1 MGPVRTYQTSDDLL
15 AAIEAA
21 LPDTTSWI
29 ATDADGTLWATDVA
43 DRAWDR
49 LLRQRLMRPAA
60 AAALRRGMERAGFA
74 PTGDPHTDAAAL
86 YEGYRKGVVDD
97 RQLLVVMT
105 ACYAGWTED
114 ELRAFGRA
122 LAREEIGPRTYH
134 TSADLLRALVRRG
147 HKVAVVS
154 GSPHVLVDEA
164 VKLLDVPVTVVGVDL
179 EREGRVMSDRLREP
193 VPWEE
198 GKVAALAAR
207 GVRAPVAFGDT
218 LGDLA
223 LLQAADALRVLVH
236 PRPSLRA
243 QAAPQDGW
251 VVFAPTRTV
260 GGHDCAPPTADR
272 VIV

>member
-1 MGPVRTYQTSDDLL
+1 MGPVRTYQTCEAML

-21 LPDTTSWI
+21 LPDSTAWI

-49 LLRQRLMRPAA
+49 LLRGRLMRPACA
-60 AAALRRGMERAGFA
+60 GALRRSMERAKLR
-74 PTGDPHTDAAAL
+74 PTGDPHEDAVAL

-97 RQLLVVMT
+97 RTLLVAMT

-114 ELRAFGRA
+114 ELRAFGQS
-122 LAREEIGPRTYH
+122 LAREEIAPRTYH
-134 TSADLLRALVRRG
+134 TTTDLLRALVDRG
-147 HKVAVVS
+147 HRVAGVS
-154 GSPHVLVDEA
+154 GSPHVLVQEA
-164 VKLLDVPVTVVGVDL
+164 VRHHGVPALVVGVDL
-179 EREGRVMSDRLREP
+179 VRDGPHLGDRLRDP

-198 GKVAALAAR
+198 GKVAALAAH

-223 LLQAADALRVLVH
+223 LLQAADKLRVLVH

-243 QAAPQDGW
+243 HAAPDDGW
-251 VVFAPTRTV
+251 VLFSPARTV
-260 GGHDCAPPTADR
+260 GGHDCISPTVDR